1 MRLSRKTETS
11 SGEMSTPFERDIDD
25 QAEALR
31 AFTQSAL
38 SPALTRL
45 LRRRYDRIVL
55 TGMGSSHFA
64 ALPGWRRL
72 ADAGHPVWWVDS
84 GQLLDASG
92 LITTGTLLVVTSQS
106 GASAE
111 IVAMAERQ
119 GPITRATALIAVT
132 NDPDSPLAR
141 RADGI
146 IGLHSGDEATVSTKS
161 YLNSLA
167 AHERLTS
174 VINGTPA
181 DDTGETVKA
190 IEEFSCPAVLRDLAA
205 DFAATPEARLA
216 YIGFGDRAASA
227 LYAGLITKEAAKV
240 PAEGYIG
247 GQFRH
252 GPLELAGPGL
262 TAVLFGG
269 DGRAHGSV
277 RQLGADLL
285 DSGSIV
291 LTAGAPALAGAI
303 HIGAPGGSMPAR
315 LAHDALIAQHLTV
328 AIATARG
335 ITPGVFTYG
344 SKVTTAL

>member
-1 MRLSRKTETS
+1 
-11 SGEMSTPFERDIDD
+11 MSTPFERDIDD
-25 QAEALR
+25 QAEALL

-38 SPALTRL
+38 SPAVTRL
-45 LRRRYDRIVL
+45 LHGQYDRIVL

-72 ADAGHPVWWVDS
+72 ADAGHPAWWVDS
-84 GQLLDASG
+84 GQLLDAPG
-92 LITTGTLLVVTSQS
+92 LITPGTLLVATSQS

-111 IVAMAERQ
+111 VVAMAERQ
-119 GPITRATALIAVT
+119 GLIARAAAVIAVT

-141 RADGI
+141 RADGL
-146 IGLHSGDEATVSTKS
+146 IGLHSGAEATVSTKS

-167 AHERLTS
+167 AHDRITS
-174 VINGTPA
+174 AINGTPA
-181 DDTGETVKA
+181 DDTGETVKV
-190 IEEFSCPAVLRDLAA
+190 IEEFSRPAVLHDLAA
-205 DFAATPEARLA
+205 GFAATPDARLV
-216 YIGFGDRAASA
+216 YIGFGDHAASA

-269 DGRAHGSV
+269 DGQARGSV

-285 DSGSIV
+285 ASGSTV
-291 LTAGAPALAGAI
+291 LTVGDPRLPGAV
-303 HIGAPGGSMPAR
+303 HVGAPGGSMPSR

-328 AIATARG
+328 AIATAKG

>member
-1 MRLSRKTETS
+1 
-11 SGEMSTPFERDIDD
+11 MSTPFERDIDE

-31 AFTQSAL
+31 TFAQSAL
-38 SPALTRL
+38 PPALARL
-45 LRRRYDRIVL
+45 LRGQYDRIVL

-72 ADAGHPVWWVDS
+72 VDAGHPAWWTDS
-84 GQLLDASG
+84 GQLLDTPG
-92 LITTGTLLVVTSQS
+92 LITPGTLLVVTSQS

-111 IVAMAERQ
+111 VVAMTGRRSPVA
-119 GPITRATALIAVT
+119 RAAALVAIT

-141 RADGI
+141 RADGVV
-146 IGLHSGDEATVSTKS
+146 GLHCGDEATVSTKS

-167 AHERLTS
+167 AHERITA
-174 VINGTPA
+174 VINGTRSA
-181 DDTGETVKA
+181 DPGEMVKA
-190 IEEFSCPAVLRDLAA
+190 VEEFGRTDLLRAIAA
-205 DFAATPEARLA
+205 GFCAAPDGRLV

-227 LYAGLITKEAAKV
+227 LYAGLITKEGAKV
-240 PAEGYIG
+240 PAEGFVG

-269 DGRAHGSV
+269 DEQGHGSA

-285 DSGSIV
+285 ASGSTV
-291 LTAGAPALAGAI
+291 LAAGDLDLAGAV
-303 HIGAPGGSMPAR
+303 HVGSPAGGTLAQ
-315 LAHDALIAQHLTV
+315 LAHDALLAQHLTV
-328 AIATARG
+328 EIAATRG

-344 SKVTTAL
+344 RKVTTAL

>member
-1 MRLSRKTETS
+1 
-11 SGEMSTPFERDIDD
+11 MSTPFERDIGD

-31 AFTQSAL
+31 AFAHSAL
-38 SPALTRL
+38 PPGLAAL
-45 LRRRYDRIVL
+45 LRGPYDRIVL

-72 ADAGHPVWWVDS
+72 ADAGLPVWWTDS
-84 GQLLDASG
+84 GQLLDAPG
-92 LITTGTLLVVTSQS
+92 LITPGTLLVVTSQS

-111 IVAMAERQ
+111 VVAMTDGRSPVA
-119 GPITRATALIAVT
+119 RAAAALVAVT

-141 RADGI
+141 RADGVV
-146 IGLHSGDEATVSTKS
+146 GLRCGDEATVSTKS

-167 AHERLTS
+167 AHERITAVMTGTS
-174 VINGTPA
+174 AA
-181 DDTGETVKA
+181 DPGEMVKVV
-190 IEEFSCPAVLRDLAA
+190 EEFGGTDVLRAV
-205 DFAATPEARLA
+205 ATGFIATRGARLV

-227 LYAGLITKEAAKV
+227 LYAGLITKEGAKV
-240 PAEGYIG
+240 PAEGFVG

-269 DGRAHGSV
+269 EEQAQGSA

-285 DSGSIV
+285 ASGSTV
-291 LTAGAPALAGAI
+291 LFADSPAGGTL
-303 HIGAPGGSMPAR
+303 AR
-315 LAHDALIAQHLTV
+315 LAQDALLAQRLTV
-328 AIATARG
+328 EIAAARG

>member
-1 MRLSRKTETS
+1 
-11 SGEMSTPFERDIDD
+11 MSTPFERDVDD

-31 AFTQSAL
+31 AFMQSAL
-38 SPALTRL
+38 ATAVTKL
-45 LRRRYDRIVL
+45 LRSRYERIVL

-72 ADAGHPVWWVDS
+72 ADAGHPAWWVDS
-84 GQLLDASG
+84 GQLLDAPG
-92 LITTGTLLVVTSQS
+92 LITPGTLLIATSQS

-111 IVAMAERQ
+111 IVAMAEPQ
-119 GPITRATALIAVT
+119 GPIARAAALIAVT
-132 NDPDSPLAR
+132 NDPASPLAR

-167 AHERLTS
+167 AHERITS

-181 DDTGETVKA
+181 DDTSETVKA
-190 IEEFSCPAVLRDLAA
+190 IEDFSRPAVLRDIAA
-205 DFAATPEARLA
+205 DFAATPDTRLV
-216 YIGFGDRAASA
+216 YIGFGDHAASA

-240 PAEGYIG
+240 PSEGYIG

-262 TAVLFGG
+262 TSVLFGG

-277 RQLGADLL
+277 RQLAADLL
-285 DSGSIV
+285 ASGSTV
-291 LTAGAPALAGAI
+291 LAVGDPGLAGAV
-303 HIGAPGGSMPAR
+303 HIGAPEGSMSAR

-328 AIATARG
+328 AIAAARG

>member
-1 MRLSRKTETS
+1 
-11 SGEMSTPFERDIDD
+11 MSTPFERDIDD

-31 AFTQSAL
+31 AFAQSAI
-38 SPALTRL
+38 SPALARL
-45 LRRRYDRIVL
+45 LRRQYDRIVL

-84 GQLLDASG
+84 SQLLDAPG
-92 LITTGTLLVVTSQS
+92 LVTPGTLLVVTSQS

-111 IVAMAERQ
+111 VVAMVEPQ
-119 GPITRATALIAVT
+119 GPIERAAALIAVT
-132 NDPDSPLAR
+132 NDPASPLAL
-141 RADGI
+141 RAAGI

-167 AHERLTS
+167 AHERIAS
-174 VINGTPA
+174 VVNGTPA
-181 DDTGETVKA
+181 DDTGEAVKA
-190 IEEFSCPAVLRDLAA
+190 IEEFGRPAVLRDIAT
-205 DFAATPEARLA
+205 DFVATPGARLV
-216 YIGFGDRAASA
+216 YIGFGDHAASA

-262 TAVLFGG
+262 TAVLFGA

-277 RQLGADLL
+277 HQLGTDLL
-285 DSGSIV
+285 ASGSTV
-291 LTAGAPALAGAI
+291 LAVGDPDLAGAV
-303 HIGAPGGSMPAR
+303 HMSASGGSMSAR
-315 LAHDALIAQHLTV
+315 LARDALIAQRLTV

>member
-1 MRLSRKTETS
+1 
-11 SGEMSTPFERDIDD
+11 MSTPFERDIGD

-31 AFTQSAL
+31 AFAHSAL
-38 SPALTRL
+38 PPGLASL
-45 LRRRYDRIVL
+45 LRGTYDRIVL

-72 ADAGHPVWWVDS
+72 ADAGHPVWWTDS
-84 GQLLDASG
+84 GQLLDAPG
-92 LITTGTLLVVTSQS
+92 LVTPGTLLVVTSQS

-111 IVAMAERQ
+111 VVAMTDGRSPVA
-119 GPITRATALIAVT
+119 RAAALVAVT

-141 RADGI
+141 RADGVV
-146 IGLHSGDEATVSTKS
+146 GLHCGAEATVSTKS

-167 AHERLTS
+167 AHERIAALMT
-174 VINGTPA
+174 GTPA
-181 DDTGETVKA
+181 ADPGEMVKA
-190 IEEFSCPAVLRDLAA
+190 VEEFGGTDVLRAV
-205 DFAATPEARLA
+205 ATGFVATGGGRLV

-227 LYAGLITKEAAKV
+227 LYAGLITKEGAKV
-240 PAEGYIG
+240 PAEGFAG

-269 DGRAHGSV
+269 DEQAHGSA

-285 DSGSIV
+285 ASGSTV
-291 LTAGAPALAGAI
+291 LAADSPAGGTL
-303 HIGAPGGSMPAR
+303 AR
-315 LAHDALIAQHLTV
+315 LAQDALLAQHLTV
-328 AIATARG
+328 EIAAARG
-335 ITPGVFTYG
+335 VTPGVFTYG

>member
-1 MRLSRKTETS
+1 
-11 SGEMSTPFERDIDD
+11 MSTPFERDVDD

-38 SPALTRL
+38 SPAVTRL
-45 LRRRYDRIVL
+45 LHGRYERIVL

-72 ADAGHPVWWVDS
+72 ADAGHPAWWVDS
-84 GQLLDASG
+84 GQLLDAPG
-92 LITTGTLLVVTSQS
+92 LITPGTLLVTTSQS

-111 IVAMAERQ
+111 VVAMAERQ
-119 GPITRATALIAVT
+119 GPIARAAAVIAVT

-141 RADGI
+141 RADGL
-146 IGLHSGDEATVSTKS
+146 IGLHSGAEATVSTKS

-167 AHERLTS
+167 AHDRITS

-181 DDTGETVKA
+181 DDTGETVKV
-190 IEEFSCPAVLRDLAA
+190 IEEFRRPAVLHDLGA
-205 DFAATPEARLA
+205 DFAATPNARLV
-216 YIGFGDRAASA
+216 YIGFGDDAASA

-269 DGRAHGSV
+269 DGQARGSV

-285 DSGSIV
+285 ASGSTV
-291 LTAGAPALAGAI
+291 LAVGDPGLPGAVHAGAL
-303 HIGAPGGSMPAR
+303 GGSMPAR

-328 AIATARG
+328 AIATAKG